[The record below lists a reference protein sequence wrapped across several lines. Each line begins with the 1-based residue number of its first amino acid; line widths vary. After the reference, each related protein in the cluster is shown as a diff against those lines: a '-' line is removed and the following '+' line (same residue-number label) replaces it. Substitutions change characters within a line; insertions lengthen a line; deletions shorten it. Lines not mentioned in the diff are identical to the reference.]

1 MNIFEEAEAAAEKA
15 AAKEAAEAAAKEAAE
30 KDAAEKAAAEK
41 AVKATTSTRL
51 LVVVP
56 KPSMAPLVVKSKVP
70 PYWRPIAKRMVRRT
84 DGMYWS
90 HASKCW
96 ASKWQ

>member
-1 MNIFEEAEAAAEKA
+1 MNVFEEAEEAAEKSA
-15 AAKEAAEAAAKEAAE
+15 AEWMEAAAKEAAE

-56 KPSMAPLVVKSKVP
+56 KPSMARLVVKTKAP
-70 PYWRPIAKRMVRRT
+70 IYWWPRPKMMVRRT

-90 HASKCW
+90 YASKCW